1 MTRRD
6 HCLSYRHRKMLR
18 LRDLHPLFASVTAEE
33 ARLIANLGATVYES
47 AGSELRRAWAAE
59 LSAEEGAKADV
70 WRREGRLTAMEEIK
84 GQLADAT
91 ETTVRLA
98 AAEGTVAALRSSMD
112 EEVTR
117 RVGEALEGFRKDY
130 ELSALKEVAALR
142 EQLAVAKMREELLVL
157 MQEKVEVLQAQVA
170 EQTASKS
177 SHVIGKQGEATVWEM
192 LEGCVVPEFPYAEA
206 RNMSGVSHAADF
218 HLWVMRPDGKR
229 MKVLLDAKKYKR
241 PVNTEEINKLNAD
254 VDGDDE
260 AHCGILI
267 SLTSPVCGMKQFQMR
282 VSDKGKPVLYLS
294 FMDLEKEYQT
304 QLLCWGVR
312 ALMTTVREVGVERS
326 LEAEQVDELLTEI
339 CGSLKEVD
347 SMIRTHAKMI
357 ETLRSMKGSVLQKI
371 ANFKQGV
378 SAEEGEVIAPDEGCV
393 AIVKATGDR
402 CGRKVVEGDRCGNH
416 RVRKAGQS

>member
-1 MTRRD
+1 
-6 HCLSYRHRKMLR
+6 MLR
-18 LRDLHPLFASVTAEE
+18 LRDLHPLFVSVSAEE
-33 ARLIANLGATVYES
+33 ARLIANLGAMVYES
-47 AGSELRRAWAAE
+47 AGAELRKKWAE
-59 LSAEEGAKADV
+59 EMSAEEGAKADV
-70 WRREGRLTAMEEIK
+70 WRSEGRLAALEEVKGRLVTAEE
-84 GQLADAT
+84 AA
-91 ETTVRLA
+91 VRLA
-98 AAEGTVAALRSSMD
+98 TAEGTVSALRSTME

-117 RVGEALEGFRKDY
+117 RLGEALEGFRKDY
-130 ELSALKEVAALR
+130 ELTAVKEVAALR

-157 MQEKVEVLQAQVA
+157 MQEKVSALQSQLL
-170 EQTASKS
+170 EHTAAATKS

-192 LEGCVVPEFPYAEA
+192 LESCVVPEFPYAEVK
-206 RNMSGVSHAADF
+206 NMSGVSHAADF

-229 MKVLLDAKKYKR
+229 MKVLIDAKKYKR

-267 SLTSPVCGMKQFQMR
+267 SLTSSVCGMKQFQMR
-282 VSDKGKPVLYLS
+282 VTDKGKPVLYLS
-294 FMDLEKEYQT
+294 FVDMEKEYQS
-304 QLLCWGVR
+304 QMLCWGVR
-312 ALMTTVREVGVERS
+312 VLMTAVRDVGVDRS

-378 SAEEGEVIAPDEGCV
+378 SADEGEVIAPDEGCV
-393 AIVKATGDR
+393 AIVKATGER

-416 RVRKAGQS
+416 RVRKAGQT